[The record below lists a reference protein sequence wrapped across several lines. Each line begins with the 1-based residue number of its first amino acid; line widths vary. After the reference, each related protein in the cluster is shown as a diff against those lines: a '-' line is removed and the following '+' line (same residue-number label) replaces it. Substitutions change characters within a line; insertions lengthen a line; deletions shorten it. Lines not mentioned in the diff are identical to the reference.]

1 MELRMDVRTS
11 SLRIPSVEKSSYEE
25 VLARMGSTPLL
36 RVRRVSS
43 HLPETVE
50 LWAKAE
56 WNNPTGSVKDRPA
69 AFILRQAL
77 ARGDLGRGQ
86 TLLDSTSGNMG
97 IAYASFCA
105 ALGIPVHLMV
115 PANASPERLALLRL
129 LGARLTLTD
138 PLEGTDGAR
147 EAAAREA
154 VLHPQRYFYADQY
167 SNPANWQAHY
177 ETTGPEILEQTDGRL
192 THLVAGLGTTGTLTG
207 VGRLLRDAGHPARLI
222 AVQPDG
228 PLHGLEGLKHLE
240 TSPVPLIFDPTL
252 PDATIIVRTEDAH
265 QMARRLA
272 AEEGLLV
279 GVSAAAAIVASL
291 RVAES
296 LERGLIVA
304 ILPDSAFKYLSE
316 RFWSEG

>member
-1 MELRMDVRTS
+1 M
-11 SLRIPSVEKSSYEE
+11 RIRAVEKTSLDE
-25 VLARMGSTPLL
+25 VLARIGATPLL
-36 RVRRVSS
+36 RLRRVAS

-56 WNNPTGSVKDRPA
+56 WNNPSGSVKDRPA
-69 AFILRQAL
+69 AFIIRQAL

-115 PANASPERLALLRL
+115 PANASPERLSLLRI

-147 EAAAREA
+147 EAAATEA
-154 VLHPQRYFYADQY
+154 ALHPDSYFYADQY

-207 VGRLLRDAGHPARLI
+207 IGRFFQGAGHPARLI

-228 PLHGLEGLKHLE
+228 PLHGLEGLKHLA
-240 TSPVPLIFDPTL
+240 TSPVPSIFDPTL
-252 PDATIIVRTEDAH
+252 PDATITVRTEEAH
-265 QMARRLA
+265 QMAKRLA
-272 AEEGLLV
+272 REEGLLV

-291 RVAES
+291 RVAEG
-296 LERGLIVA
+296 LERGVIVA
-304 ILPDSAFKYLSE
+304 ILPDSAFKYLTE
-316 RFWSEG
+316 RFWSGE